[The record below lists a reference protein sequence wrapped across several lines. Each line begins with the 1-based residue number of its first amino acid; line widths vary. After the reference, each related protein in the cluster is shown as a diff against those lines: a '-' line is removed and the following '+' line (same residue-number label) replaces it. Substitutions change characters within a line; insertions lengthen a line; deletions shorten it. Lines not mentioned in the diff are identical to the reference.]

1 MVRFREVEFMKR
13 LAIVLIGAV
22 VAGES
27 FGCEAQAVCAR
38 VAVPATYE
46 TARANLILADLLAPG
61 QCSPSYG
68 LPLHEAAAQ
77 VNLGAAPQLGSVRVF
92 EGSQIRRLLE
102 KLAGENQGLQKRM
115 VLEVPERIVV
125 RRSQAIKSC
134 AEIAQFL
141 AGAAP
146 VQAIPGDRDGEKKL
160 ECTAVGGI
168 PAASPL
174 ELSKTTWNIA
184 LQRWEFALRC
194 VHPEQ
199 CVPFLVWTRA
209 QPQLSA
215 KDSAARSAAFGE
227 ADLRTS
233 FHSRKVQQ
241 SSGAGEIGS
250 TRLVKLGQT
259 ATLSWEHSGLRI
271 TLPVTCLDAGGMG
284 EFVRVRFKNTPRILR
299 AEVVGKAMLR
309 AQL

>member
-1 MVRFREVEFMKR
+1 MKR
-13 LAIVLIGAV
+13 LAIVLIGV
-22 VAGES
+22 VVVGES
-27 FGCEAQAVCAR
+27 FRCEAQAVCAR
-38 VAVPATYE
+38 VAVQATYE
-46 TARANLILADLLAPG
+46 TTRANLTLADLLAPG

-77 VNLGAAPQLGSVRVF
+77 VNLGAAPQLGSVRVL

-102 KLAGENQGLQKRM
+102 KLTGENQGLRKRM

-141 AGAAP
+141 AGAAR
-146 VQAIPGDRDGEKKL
+146 VRAIPGNWGDREEKL
-160 ECTAVGGI
+160 ECNALGGI

-209 QPQLSA
+209 QPRLSA

-233 FHSRKVQQ
+233 FHSRKVQH

-250 TRLVKLGQT
+250 TRLVKLGET

-271 TLPVTCLDAGGMG
+271 RLPVTCLDAGGMG